1 MSETTAYQKF
11 AEMMLHK
18 ESQVI
23 PKILQCMITDEQAEM
38 LVSLPGTAAQMAE
51 KSGRKVAAVRNDLND
66 MFRKG
71 LAFKKEKDGEV
82 LWRAPAHIAQF
93 HDASILWPEAPAE
106 FYDLWS
112 TYMESE
118 WPNLAPV
125 LTELMPRPFTRV
137 IPVGKSVEAGKV
149 QVLAPENVREIIES
163 AARLAVTRCT
173 CRLTMRKCD
182 APLEAC
188 LQINRGADYTIERG
202 SGREIT
208 KNEALEIV
216 ESAEDAGLVHV
227 TMNKAGV
234 GHFICNCC
242 GCCCQSFTLLIA
254 DSLPI
259 CDPSRYRP
267 EVDIDVCSGCG
278 TCEER
283 CWFDAIAVSE
293 NEAAVVVTEKC
304 LGCGQCAVG
313 CPEEAIRMIEVRE
326 PDFIPE

>member
-1 MSETTAYQKF
+1 MSQTTAYQKF
-11 AEMMLHK
+11 AEMMLDK
-18 ESQVI
+18 DSQYI
-23 PKILQCMITDEQAEM
+23 PRILKCMITDKQAEL
-38 LVSLPGTAAQMAE
+38 LVSMPGTAAQMAQTLD
-51 KSGRKVAAVRNDLND
+51 RAVDDIQVDLND
-66 MFRKG
+66 LFHRG
-71 LAFKKEKDGEV
+71 LAFKKKKNDEV

-112 TYMESE
+112 AYMELE
-118 WPNLAPV
+118 WPRLAPV
-125 LTELMPRPFTRV
+125 LTERMPRPFTRV
-137 IPVGKSVEAGKV
+137 IPVGKSVDAGKV

-163 AARLAVTRCT
+163 AGRLAVTQCT

-182 APLEAC
+182 APVEVC
-188 LQINRGADYTIERG
+188 LQINRGAEYTIERG
-202 SGREIT
+202 SGREVT
-208 KNEALEIV
+208 KKEALKIIADTE
-216 ESAEDAGLVHV
+216 EAGLVHV

-267 EVDIDVCSGCG
+267 EVNIDVCSGCG

-283 CWFDAIAVSE
+283 CWFDAISVSDDQV
-293 NEAAVVVTEKC
+293 AAVIADKC
-304 LGCGQCAVG
+304 LGCGQCAIG